1 MAKKKKNQHS
11 HPRMNQQEYEVKYG
25 PPPVIAHHGKSEF
38 EGASPLPGWGVGPG
52 RHSANVWIGAT
63 GNQQGYMAY
72 YSVYNRKPPIYLSP
86 NKTSIPLSTSKTAPP
101 TSKGAPPPV
110 KQINYYPDPL
120 PGYVPPKD
128 TKAPKPKGGQG
139 NLYTPGMKHLS
150 GPRPSGSKPSDRAKV
165 IEQAMGAHRNPGGRT
180 AELGLATTAET
191 KRRSLY
197 TPINP
202 GEALPTLN
210 QVRMND
216 LLSDSQ
222 GHREEQKKL
231 YPITHPTARQ
241 ADHSAREETF
251 LGDMVMGR
259 MLKEARINSLLEK
272 TKAGDLAN
280 EMSLNNLIEK
290 SMSERSKIEKLL
302 RGSGDYK
309 ERTAELLN
317 STPKPK
323 KKKKKKK

>member
-1 MAKKKKNQHS
+1 MAKKKKKQHR
-11 HPRMNQQEYEVKYG
+11 HPETQQEYEAKYG

-52 RHSANVWIGAT
+52 IHSATVWIGAT
-63 GNQQGYMAY
+63 GNQPGYMAD

-86 NKTSIPLSTSKTAPP
+86 NLTSIPHSTSKKAPP
-101 TSKGAPPPV
+101 AV
-110 KQINYYPDPL
+110 EQRDYYPEPL
-120 PGYVPPKD
+120 PGYVPPPD
-128 TKAPKPKGGQG
+128 TKAPPPSKTTPKTKGGQG

-150 GPRPSGSKPSDRAKV
+150 GPRPSGSKPDDRAKV

-180 AELGLATTAET
+180 AELGLATAAET

-202 GEALPTLN
+202 GEALPTLK
-210 QVRMND
+210 QVRIND

-231 YPITHPTARQ
+231 YPITHPTAGY

-272 TKAGDLAN
+272 TRAGDLAN

-323 KKKKKKK
+323 KKKKKK